1 MKQFLKAI
9 VFIALA
15 IPYAQAQTAYDAFKY
30 SVEAFNGSARYTAM
44 AGSFGALGGDFSAV
58 VDNPAGAA
66 VFQFPEVGISMAHE
80 ANNNGASYNGNFNSI
95 EFSNTMLH
103 QFGLVIPLKD
113 NNTES
118 DWPKIAFAFNYKR
131 QNDFDEKYR
140 VLGTSTRGIDQYFL
154 YYANGIELQD
164 LILGND
170 ETVDGVY
177 RYLGN
182 NVSYG
187 AQQAFLGFQGYIVNA
202 ATNTPRETAYVSNAQ
217 YTRVQQ
223 DYFVKTAGKNNKYA
237 FTLSGA
243 YKNKLYLGL
252 SVNSHKI
259 EFSQTDDLVETG
271 FSNASNVERIQFNN
285 ELNTYGNGFS
295 IQVGGIAVLSNALR
309 LGVSYHSPTWL
320 NLYDESRQFLIT
332 DHYDQ
337 DRFIEETVAPDIIN
351 TYPEYYLHIP
361 GKVTGSVAYVF
372 GTKGLLNFDYT
383 QRHYGNAQ
391 FDEEDASTYLSS
403 LNTAIQQR
411 YATSTRMA
419 LGGEYRF
426 QKISVRGGFFSE
438 TNRIKNTTSG
448 MTGYSF
454 GLGYTQGG
462 NSWALSLVQQ
472 EIDFAQPLYSE
483 GLTNTVNYNRSP
495 FQITLSYNFKL

>member
-1 MKQFLKAI
+1 M
-9 VFIALA
+9 
-15 IPYAQAQTAYDAFKY
+15 
-30 SVEAFNGSARYTAM
+30 
-44 AGSFGALGGDFSAV
+44 
-58 VDNPAGAA
+58 
-66 VFQFPEVGISMAHE
+66 
-80 ANNNGASYNGNFNSI
+80 
-95 EFSNTMLH
+95 
-103 QFGLVIPLKD
+103 
-113 NNTES
+113 
-118 DWPKIAFAFNYKR
+118 
-131 QNDFDEKYR
+131 
-140 VLGTSTRGIDQYFL
+140 
-154 YYANGIELQD
+154 
-164 LILGND
+164 
-170 ETVDGVY
+170 
-177 RYLGN
+177 
-182 NVSYG
+182 
-187 AQQAFLGFQGYIVNA
+187 
-202 ATNTPRETAYVSNAQ
+202 
-217 YTRVQQ
+217 
-223 DYFVKTAGKNNKYA
+223 
-237 FTLSGA
+237 
-243 YKNKLYLGL
+243 
-252 SVNSHKI
+252 
-259 EFSQTDDLVETG
+259 ETG

-309 LGVSYHSPTWL
+309 LGLSYHSPTWL
-320 NLYDESRQFLIT
+320 SLYDESRQFLIT

-351 TYPEYYLHIP
+351 TYPEYYLRIP

-372 GTKGLLNFDYT
+372 GTNGLLNFDYT

-403 LNTAIQQR
+403 LNTAIQQL

-438 TNRIKNTTSG
+438 TNRVKNTTSG

-472 EIDFAQPLYSE
+472 EIDFGQPLYSE
-483 GLTNTVNYNRSP
+483 GHTNTVNYNRSP